1 MKQKNNSKNSYTR
14 TNSYYQILALILVA
28 VMAVILLSG
37 CQAKDISPSDS
48 EKPIVAVSVPPQS
61 FFVNKIAGD
70 TVETIT
76 LIPPGYSPENYQPKP
91 YEIEKLSKAKVYFT
105 TDVPTEEANILPS
118 LKDLS
123 GDIKIVDMFDMIADK
138 YKVLTFDLYDDSLDA
153 VLLHDEEENHD
164 EHEGEEAHDHSGAD
178 PHIWMSPKRAMMMA
192 EIVYSELVII
202 SPENEEIYKTNL
214 NSLINELEDVDK
226 YIKDTLADKTNKS
239 FIIYHP
245 SLGYFA
251 DDYDIKMLAIEEN
264 GKETTAKNL
273 ERIIDFAKS
282 NNIKVVFYQ
291 TEIDS
296 SQAKVIASE
305 INGSVVG
312 INPLSE
318 DYISNL
324 KQLVDVLKDNLK

>member
-1 MKQKNNSKNSYTR
+1 MKLKNNSKNTYTR

-37 CQAKDISPSDS
+37 CQSTDTLSSDS
-48 EKPIVAVSVPPQS
+48 DKPIVAVSVPPQS
-61 FFVNKIAGD
+61 FFVNRIADD

-91 YEIEKLSKAKVYFT
+91 SEIEKLSRAKVYFT

-123 GDIKIVDMFDMIADK
+123 GDIKIVDMFDIIADK
-138 YKVLTFDLYDDSLDA
+138 YKVLTFDLYDDSLDE
-153 VLLHDEEENHD
+153 VLLHEEENHD
-164 EHEGEEAHDHSGAD
+164 AQDSEEGHDHSGAD

-192 EIVYSELVII
+192 EIVYNELVII
-202 SPENEEIYKTNL
+202 SPENEEMYKTNL
-214 NSLINELEDVDK
+214 NSIISELEDVDR
-226 YIKDTLADKTNKS
+226 YIKDTLSDKTNKS

-251 DDYDIKMLAIEEN
+251 DDYGIKMLAIEEN

-282 NNIKVVFYQ
+282 SDIKVVFYQ

-318 DYISNL
+318 EYISNL